1 MKVTFQAVKFWVLEP
16 IMWTLAIIGL
26 YVLLGLGEVRAAPTP
41 TPTQLRVHA
50 ASVELAHRLPTG
62 MLAAVCEQESH
73 WRNVSGQR
81 GEIGVCQIMPDT
93 VRMIC
98 NCGGVSTA
106 WFQQGS
112 KGPIVKQIQAE
123 LTHVGTYYD
132 RIDGIY
138 GPKTAQ
144 AVRDLQA
151 LLKIKADGVVG
162 PVTWDGLFEG
172 EEPYPGRT
180 ITAELWDPYRNIEWA
195 ALYLVWLR
203 DTVSNDPALM
213 LAAYNGGPGNP
224 VVRYAVSV
232 QRRMA
237 KAGM

>member
-26 YVLLGLGEVRAAPTP
+26 YVLLGLGEARAAPSP

-144 AVRDLQA
+144 DFGELRSEMPPGVRLLA
-151 LLKIKADGVVG
+151 LGSEIGGGYTRGARREAIAKVG
-162 PVTWDGLFEG
+162 QNLSETLTERLPRVIL
-172 EEPYPGRT
+172 
-180 ITAELWDPYRNIEWA
+180 
-195 ALYLVWLR
+195 
-203 DTVSNDPALM
+203 S
-213 LAAYNGGPGNP
+213 
-224 VVRYAVSV
+224 
-232 QRRMA
+232 
-237 KAGM
+237 AGKCSSGWFLSLLIYK